1 MARAPSSE
9 TREVGLKFSNALSAK
24 GGAMT
29 SAIVQQILGWT
40 GIFFLGLL
48 LARAVQQKMLR
59 RYAVFYG
66 YLGYV
71 LVVSIAALVVSSKAP
86 VLYWSFYW
94 VTDFTALLF
103 GLAITFDIF
112 RRAFREYPGVSK
124 LASMPILF
132 LVVLAFTRLLAGSLP
147 PQGVTMI
154 GLERDLRSV
163 QALMLVVF
171 ASLVMY
177 YAVPIGD
184 NLRGIAFGYGLF
196 VSTSVLN
203 LMLRAY
209 VGTGFQTAWGY
220 LQPLEYLGSEITWCV
235 FLWSYAPAPVSQ
247 AVVSGSYESVS
258 RQTEKLFSRLRMYM
272 VGGESKW

>member
-1 MARAPSSE
+1 
-9 TREVGLKFSNALSAK
+9 
-24 GGAMT
+24 MT

-71 LVVSIAALVVSSKAP
+71 LVVSIVALVVSSKAP
-86 VLYWSFYW
+86 VLYWAFYW

-132 LVVLAFTRLLAGSLP
+132 LVILASTRLRAGSLP

-154 GLERDLRSV
+154 GLEGDLRSV

-171 ASLVMY
+171 ASLVM
-177 YAVPIGD
+177 
-184 NLRGIAFGYGLF
+184 
-196 VSTSVLN
+196 
-203 LMLRAY
+203 
-209 VGTGFQTAWGY
+209 
-220 LQPLEYLGSEITWCV
+220 
-235 FLWSYAPAPVSQ
+235 
-247 AVVSGSYESVS
+247 S
-258 RQTEKLFSRLRMYM
+258 RQSRNVRFLA
-272 VGGESKW
+272 K